1 MLKKTVLTTLS
12 LVLLSSAALAGEG
25 LSNMWEC
32 ARA

>member
-25 LSNMWEC
+25 LSICGKC